1 MYDAI
6 VAARYEVLLEMYW
19 FGSDRTGRRFAD
31 ALMQKAREG
40 LAVRV
45 IYDAVG
51 SIESDEAM
59 FREMVQAG
67 VEVHEYNPI
76 APWRERFRFSRI
88 GRRDH
93 RKLLILDG
101 LRAFT
106 GGFNLADQWAPLEE
120 GGGGFHDD
128 GVEIVGPAVRE
139 LRWLFHR
146 TFPKPPI
153 MLPVLPEEAGD
164 CPVKVLAPELGQR
177 RRDIYDSYVN
187 AFARATSDITITNSY
202 FIPPGRVRRA
212 LARATARGVIV
223 RVIVPRLSDVK
234 IVQLASRALYEHL
247 LSQNIQIFEWD
258 GGVLHAKTAAVDDHW
273 CTVGTFN
280 FDALSI
286 HQNLE
291 VNVAMESPEVTR
303 MLRERITRDLA
314 TSVPV
319 DLAVFRKRSWFTKLV
334 ERVCFAFRFLL

>member
-1 MYDAI
+1 
-6 VAARYEVLLEMYW
+6 L
-19 FGSDRTGRRFAD
+19 
-31 ALMQKAREG
+31 
-40 LAVRV
+40 
-45 IYDAVG
+45 
-51 SIESDEAM
+51 
-59 FREMVQAG
+59 
-67 VEVHEYNPI
+67 
-76 APWRERFRFSRI
+76 
-88 GRRDH
+88 
-93 RKLLILDG
+93 LLILAG
-101 LRAFT
+101 QRALRVWFIIRVLWALSSVFW
-106 GGFNLADQWAPLEE
+106 GGFL
-120 GGGGFHDD
+120 HD

-146 TFPKPPI
+146 TFPKQPI

-164 CPVKVLAPELGQR
+164 CPVKVLAPELGQH

-187 AFARATSDITITNSY
+187 AFARASNNITITNSY

-212 LARATARGVIV
+212 LARAVARGVIV

-247 LSQNIQIFEWD
+247 LSQNIQIFEWE
-258 GGVLHAKTAAVDDHW
+258 GGVLHAKTAAVDDSW

-303 MLRERITRDLA
+303 MLRERIGRDLA
-314 TSVPV
+314 TSRPV
-319 DLAVFRKRSWFTKLV
+319 DLAVFKKRSWLTKLV